1 MGPSV
6 VIFFSA
12 TVVSVLFLGF
22 GWGMAFRLAYQ
33 SQRKKLL
40 RPLLIWTLRGVVLP
54 GIIWM
59 LMNIGLSWN
68 LQPFMPDV
76 QWAKNSGKPWF
87 PDYLEVL
94 GRGFFLITSYW
105 AAITLA
111 WSLWLATRNA
121 DRETL
126 KSFKSLCLT
135 CFLGMIIFA
144 VGIVLVGGM
153 PMVGFAAIV
162 LMGPV
167 GIYGPSVLLPAKTP
181 PMYARAVARM
191 KFGKYDEAE
200 WEIIRELE
208 KREDDFEGWMMMADL
223 YANHFHDLH
232 EAEQTVLEIC
242 DQKRTTTSQLSVAL
256 HRLADWQLNL
266 GNDPEAARRAL
277 HMICTRLPG
286 SHLAHMAQLRI
297 NQLPH
302 TQTELKEHKSA
313 ATIPLPALGDSFDTQ
328 TWTAPP
334 MEQSKAIALANG
346 CVEELKANPNNVGAR
361 EKLARTFAEQLQQP
375 ERGIEQLHLLLNMS
389 EQPNSKRA
397 EWLGLT
403 AVWHLKFRQD
413 PESGRRVLEQVM
425 RDFPGT
431 PQAFSAR
438 RRLEL
443 LERERKVSGQ

>member
-12 TVVSVLFLGF
+12 TVVSVLFIGL
-22 GWGMAFRLAYQ
+22 GWGVAYRLAYH
-33 SQRKKLL
+33 SERKKLL
-40 RPLLIWTLRGVVLP
+40 RPMLVWTIRGVVLP
-54 GIIWM
+54 GLIWM

-76 QWAKNSGKPWF
+76 QWAQNSGKPWF
-87 PDYLEVL
+87 PDYLEVV
-94 GRGFFLITSYW
+94 GRGFFLLTSYW

-111 WSLWLATRNA
+111 WSLWSAARKA
-121 DRETL
+121 DAEAL

-135 CFLGMIIFA
+135 CFLGMIVFA
-144 VGIVLVGGM
+144 VGIALLGGL
-153 PMVGFAAIV
+153 PLAGLAAIV
-162 LMGPV
+162 LMGPM
-167 GIYGPSVLLPAKTP
+167 GIYAPSVLVPAKTP
-181 PMYARAVARM
+181 PMYARAIARM

-208 KREDDFEGWMMMADL
+208 KREDDFDGWMMMADL

-242 DQKRTTTSQLSVAL
+242 DQPRTTTSQLSIAL

-277 HMICTRLPG
+277 QMICNRLPN
-286 SHLAHMAQLRI
+286 SHLAHMAQLRL
-297 NQLPH
+297 NQLPR
-302 TQTELKEHKSA
+302 TQSELKEQRSA
-313 ATIPLPALGDSFDTQ
+313 ATIPLPALGDSLDNETL
-328 TWTAPP
+328 TAPP
-334 MEQSKAIALANG
+334 LEQSKAIALANG
-346 CVEELKANPNNVGAR
+346 CVQLLKENPNNVGAR

-375 ERGIEQLHLLLNMS
+375 DRGIEQLTLLLNMA
-389 EQPNSKRA
+389 EQSDSKRA

-403 AVWHLKFRQD
+403 AAWHLKYRHD
-413 PESGRRVLEQVM
+413 PESARLVLEQVI

-443 LERERKVSGQ
+443 LERDGKASGH